1 MKQLSWYTVLFIVIL
16 LGTIC
21 FSQKI
26 NEEVVTPQW
35 PIRPIR
41 IALAIDE
48 HSVKD
53 MHILIHS
60 VMTVA
65 HNKSD
70 LVFHILVCGKDEL
83 ISRRLKSDVEDKIR
97 ICFPQT
103 QFELMAFHLPP
114 DRGFG
119 SQLSS
124 LKQKASHWN
133 SPSGADMARFFL
145 AEAFPSVPRLLYLDN
160 DVILNCCLE
169 EIFDSPLEDKVIGL
183 ALDDLKWAVVTQFQR
198 HYNASHPL
206 VIKNIRRHSA
216 TTTRPHD
223 NSTPIS
229 KEEFAKAVPRYP
241 NDGVLLI
248 DVQRYNRLQVL
259 QSLEE
264 IAAANAEGEYVV
276 GIGTQQFTVL
286 GMFDRWKEITPRANL
301 RHFPDMARGYMM
313 WFYYTGI
320 LHYAGAAKPRALCHV
335 DSFKDNNWH
344 RVQSFTPWLMNHYH
358 VNHKCPHWHLSS
370 RTQCD
375 RHLLQAQNLFAF
387 LRAFLMI
394 VDDCGSDRQ
403 LLYLR
408 MGPSVSSLTS
418 TSYENELTQTWHALQ
433 SLGDIPLSV
442 NSTQL
447 NCSASDSLRV
457 HNIHLLDIV
466 DHIVLHNT
474 DWDVRLLIPPS
485 EQSSQQVDSLLRL
498 LEPFNTSYSSS
509 SSSSSSSTTTTTR
522 SSQLAAPFSGIH
534 RKRNSSPKQ
543 SKTRRR
549 MTLNKARWCVN
560 HEPEGRYVAQ
570 QTIDKQNACQSVLL
584 DMKGAGYKH
593 WDAVVMSIQMA
604 DNRDSLA
611 ALKAIDFSFLRP
623 KAILLALRMEDT
635 VAELERQAV
644 EVETVLAR
652 VDIEILIRQSNEE
665 FVIPSIAQA
674 IQDSVIDRFHF
685 HLPGGS
691 CQHSDHDHHSQSQSH
706 SHSHSHS
713 HSPPVL
719 PVNDLTYRKQL
730 FTLDP
735 TWRFLN
741 HGAFGSTLRALS
753 FESFLWREYCET
765 QPLRFFDREL
775 FPLIVHSLRVMS
787 QKNILHCQPYHLLP
801 LINVTSGLNA
811 IAQSIPWNPSDEF
824 VTFSL
829 SYGSSKKI
837 FQDHIYR
844 NGGKMKIIPIDLPIT
859 SIEDVISSLERE
871 ITLKTKAVLLDA
883 ITSNTA
889 LELPVL
895 EIAKRIKAINSKCIV
910 IIDGAHSLFS
920 QSIQLESLNN
930 EVETDYEKYVDFWL
944 TNGHKWFS
952 APKGCAVMWTNPST
966 VHSLRPA
973 IISHGYRATTNNNHN
988 DGMIAMN
995 RTHFLSGF
1003 AWDGCRDY
1011 SAFLTLPSA
1020 VMIWNRLAASWSS
1033 KSSYETSNPWQV
1045 HREYI
1050 HNLLNDAEAV
1060 CRELWGIQDH
1070 DFASPLSMRENCPM
1084 RLIPL
1089 PNKVLG
1095 RNTRQGCTDVDAFQL
1110 QEKLHHDYKVEVPV
1124 KCLNGKLYVRISAH
1138 IYNILEDYQKLAI
1151 VIRNLP

>member
-1 MKQLSWYTVLFIVIL
+1 
-16 LGTIC
+16 
-21 FSQKI
+21 
-26 NEEVVTPQW
+26 
-35 PIRPIR
+35 
-41 IALAIDE
+41 
-48 HSVKD
+48 
-53 MHILIHS
+53 
-60 VMTVA
+60 
-65 HNKSD
+65 
-70 LVFHILVCGKDEL
+70 
-83 ISRRLKSDVEDKIR
+83 
-97 ICFPQT
+97 
-103 QFELMAFHLPP
+103 MAFHLPP

-313 WFYYTGI
+313 WFYYT
-320 LHYAGAAKPRALCHV
+320 
-335 DSFKDNNWH
+335 
-344 RVQSFTPWLMNHYH
+344 
-358 VNHKCPHWHLSS
+358 
-370 RTQCD
+370 
-375 RHLLQAQNLFAF
+375 
-387 LRAFLMI
+387 
-394 VDDCGSDRQ
+394 
-403 LLYLR
+403 
-408 MGPSVSSLTS
+408 
-418 TSYENELTQTWHALQ
+418 
-433 SLGDIPLSV
+433 
-442 NSTQL
+442 
-447 NCSASDSLRV
+447 
-457 HNIHLLDIV
+457 
-466 DHIVLHNT
+466 

-652 VDIEILIRQSNEE
+652 VGFMTGRSFDL
-665 FVIPSIAQA
+665 
-674 IQDSVIDRFHF
+674 
-685 HLPGGS
+685 S
-691 CQHSDHDHHSQSQSH
+691 CSSQ
-706 SHSHSHS
+706 
-713 HSPPVL
+713 L
-719 PVNDLTYRKQL
+719 
-730 FTLDP
+730 
-735 TWRFLN
+735 
-741 HGAFGSTLRALS
+741 
-753 FESFLWREYCET
+753 
-765 QPLRFFDREL
+765 
-775 FPLIVHSLRVMS
+775 
-787 QKNILHCQPYHLLP
+787 
-801 LINVTSGLNA
+801 
-811 IAQSIPWNPSDEF
+811 
-824 VTFSL
+824 
-829 SYGSSKKI
+829 
-837 FQDHIYR
+837 
-844 NGGKMKIIPIDLPIT
+844 
-859 SIEDVISSLERE
+859 
-871 ITLKTKAVLLDA
+871 
-883 ITSNTA
+883 
-889 LELPVL
+889 
-895 EIAKRIKAINSKCIV
+895 
-910 IIDGAHSLFS
+910 
-920 QSIQLESLNN
+920 LESR
-930 EVETDYEKYVDFWL
+930 V
-944 TNGHKWFS
+944 
-952 APKGCAVMWTNPST
+952 
-966 VHSLRPA
+966 
-973 IISHGYRATTNNNHN
+973 
-988 DGMIAMN
+988 
-995 RTHFLSGF
+995 
-1003 AWDGCRDY
+1003 
-1011 SAFLTLPSA
+1011 
-1020 VMIWNRLAASWSS
+1020 
-1033 KSSYETSNPWQV
+1033 
-1045 HREYI
+1045 
-1050 HNLLNDAEAV
+1050 
-1060 CRELWGIQDH
+1060 
-1070 DFASPLSMRENCPM
+1070 
-1084 RLIPL
+1084 
-1089 PNKVLG
+1089 
-1095 RNTRQGCTDVDAFQL
+1095 
-1110 QEKLHHDYKVEVPV
+1110 
-1124 KCLNGKLYVRISAH
+1124 LYVWGLRM
-1138 IYNILEDYQKLAI
+1138 NKLEY
-1151 VIRNLP
+1151 